1 MIIIAL
7 YVNVWC
13 VCANIEIFSAWSNY
27 NRKLWKSGE
36 TPATNS
42 IFFATF
48 VHLCIFSCLFWALNG
63 SFNIMCVVF
72 HVLFLHQ
79 TLYTPSWSRQR
90 LWPGRSKL
98 VHDVGVYK
106 WIVLKKKIVL
116 ALDFCIL
123 HICSTEIWLLAPGKT
138 VQMNHTHVSATIN
151 HCLLIEFQYISC
163 K

>member
-1 MIIIAL
+1 MFGVFVQTLKFFPRDRITTENCENQAKRQL
-7 YVNVWC
+7 PTR
-13 VCANIEIFSAWSNY
+13 F
-27 NRKLWKSGE
+27 
-36 TPATNS
+36 
-42 IFFATF
+42 FFATF

-106 WIVLKKKIVL
+106 WIALKKKIVL

-163 K
+163 R